1 VKSTQDS
8 WLHCEE
14 KSRLL
19 DAYVTA
25 TNCHAKAAKS
35 LSDAAKDNHT
45 AFTEALV
52 HAEQARQDAEL
63 ARLAVNLHSKTHR
76 CC

>member
-19 DAYVTA
+19 DAYVTV
-25 TNCHAKAAKS
+25 TDRHAKAVKS
-35 LSDAAKDNHT
+35 LHDAAKDNRT
-45 AFTEALV
+45 AFREALT
-52 HAEQARQDAEL
+52 HAKQTRQDAEE
-63 ARLAVNLHSKTHR
+63 ARLELHLHSKTHR
-76 CC
+76 C